1 MADNTVTLAAV
12 SGAHGVT
19 GEVRL
24 KLFAENLDS
33 LKRYKS
39 FNDGALTVKSLR
51 PTKDGA
57 IARFAEINDRNAA
70 EKLRSTVLTVPREA
84 LPELG
89 EGEYYYSDLLGLP
102 CVSTEGTDLG
112 KCVAVENFGAS
123 DVLEIEMPSV
133 DGKPGKKF
141 MVPMTADAVPEWGDK
156 IVDRSRFRNMTFQAQ
171 ILTLYPEMFPGPL
184 GISLAGRAL
193 EERKWSCS
201 PIHIRDFATDK
212 HRTVDDTPAGG
223 GAGMV
228 LAGGYPLGGG
238 EPCRGGAAS
247 RPHPRHDPA
256 RRSNHANPHPRTR
269 VWPRRHHHLRPFRG
283 L

>member
-1 MADNTVTLAAV
+1 MADSTVTLAAV

-24 KLFAENLDS
+24 KLFAENVDS

-70 EKLRSTVLTVPREA
+70 EKLRSTLLTVPRDA

-102 CVSTEGTDLG
+102 CVSTDGTDLG
-112 KCVAVENFGAS
+112 NCIAVENFGAS
-123 DVLEIEMPSV
+123 DVLEIQMPSV

-141 MVPMTADAVPEWGDK
+141 MVPMTAEAVPEWA
-156 IVDRSRFRNMTFQAQ
+156 AQ
-171 ILTLYPEMFPGPL
+171 
-184 GISLAGRAL
+184 
-193 EERKWSCS
+193 
-201 PIHIRDFATDK
+201 
-212 HRTVDDTPAGG
+212 AGG
-223 GAGMV
+223 RIVIDADFV
-228 LAGGYPLGGG
+228 I
-238 EPCRGGAAS
+238 
-247 RPHPRHDPA
+247 
-256 RRSNHANPHPRTR
+256 
-269 VWPRRHHHLRPFRG
+269 
-283 L
+283 